1 MQASFVGQ
9 FYSHIERFTD
19 STSTNTTSSNNIG
32 FETGLRSVCTN
43 SIFFTHPDAT
53 NNNEHVNIIVRKNPD
68 SDDHSYLF
76 QLLDEYEANL
86 NSINIVNMERLIF
99 DEFMMTAMAQVQ
111 EVVSSLFADNS
122 SLLLHMTAVETR
134 AVLYFFYATGLLIG
148 VGIRSG
154 APMNLHLPSVFYS
167 LIGSIAET
175 KKVASFHSLS
185 TDSDNYNSNMIA
197 TCALTMRLGLSSVF
211 PEAALNIFD
220 SNDIQAIL
228 TSTSSILS
236 PYFLQTR
243 AQYDGGL
250 LSTDVHI
257 EIFWNNVRGL
267 SKKRLIAFLKKVW
280 KGHQLPEYT
289 YYESQSENGQ
299 LPAPLIIKP
308 PTALGMLTP
317 DNADIVILTSGS
329 ISIPHCT
336 NNKYMMDK
344 LLEFIR
350 N

>member
-1 MQASFVGQ
+1 MQASFAGQ
-9 FYSHIERFTD
+9 FYSHIERSND
-19 STSTNTTSSNNIG
+19 SSSYPSSSIG
-32 FETGLRSVCTN
+32 CETGLRSVCTN

-53 NNNEHVNIIVRKNPD
+53 NINEHVNIIFRKNPD

-86 NSINIVNMERLIF
+86 SSINVNIGNMEKLIF
-99 DEFMMTAMAQVQ
+99 DEFMVIAMAQVQ
-111 EVVSSLFADNS
+111 EVVSLLFTGNS
-122 SLLLHMTAVETR
+122 SLLLEMTAIETR

-148 VGIRSG
+148 VGIRNG
-154 APMNLHLPSVFYS
+154 APMHLQLPSVFYN

-175 KKVASFHSLS
+175 KKVASFHSMP
-185 TDSDNYNSNMIA
+185 TDDNYNLNMIA

-220 SNDIQAIL
+220 SNDIKAVL
-228 TSTSSILS
+228 MSTSSILS

-243 AQYDGGL
+243 AQYDGML
-250 LSTDVHI
+250 PTDVHI
-257 EIFWNNVRGL
+257 EIFWNSVRSL
-267 SKKRLIAFLKKVW
+267 TKKKLIALLKKIW
-280 KGHQLPEYT
+280 KGHQLPEYV
-289 YYESQSENGQ
+289 YYESHSENGQ

-317 DNADIVILTSGS
+317 DNADIVVLTSGS
-329 ISIPHCT
+329 ISIPNCT